1 MSPRTPAQLEQIR
14 KERKAAIM
22 ETALEEFA
30 EHGYESS
37 AISTIAKKAGVSK
50 GLMYN
55 YFESKEELLKTIM
68 SEGIDEIFSYIDPN
82 RDGVITKE
90 EFVYMIDELFALMKE
105 KSNFYKLYFA
115 LIMQPAVSKLFI
127 DKINE
132 VFAPMI
138 KMFVDYYAK
147 KGAENPLAEAIL
159 IGALFDGI
167 GFNYLFNEDHYPLED
182 VIKLVKERFV

>member
-1 MSPRTPAQLEQIR
+1 MPRTPEQLEQIR
-14 KERKAAIM
+14 KERRKAIM
-22 ETALEEFA
+22 DTALEIFA
-30 EHGYESS
+30 EHGYASS
-37 AISTIAKKAGVSK
+37 SISMIAKKAGVSK

-82 RDGVITKE
+82 HDGVITKQ
-90 EFVYMIDELFALMKE
+90 EFNYMIDEIFALMKQ
-105 KSNFYKLYFA
+105 KSSFYKLYFA

-127 DKINE
+127 EKINE

-147 KGAENPLAEAIL
+147 KGTENPLAEAVL

-167 GFNYLFNEDHYPLED
+167 GFNYLFNEEHYPLDD
-182 VIKLVKERFV
+182 VIRLVKERFV

>member
-1 MSPRTPAQLEQIR
+1 MPRTPAQIELIR
-14 KERKAAIM
+14 KQRKTAIM
-22 ETALEEFA
+22 DTALEVFA
-30 EHGYESS
+30 EHGYESTS
-37 AISTIAKKAGVSK
+37 ISMLAKNAGVSK

-55 YFESKEELLKTIM
+55 YFVSKEELLKTIM

-82 RDGVITKE
+82 HDGVITKE
-90 EFVYMIDELFALMKE
+90 EFIYMIDEIFALMKE

-115 LIMQPAVSKLFI
+115 LIMQPSVSKLFI
-127 DKINE
+127 EKVNE

-147 KGAENPLAEAIL
+147 KGAKNPLAEAVL

-182 VIKLVKERFV
+182 VIQLVKERFV